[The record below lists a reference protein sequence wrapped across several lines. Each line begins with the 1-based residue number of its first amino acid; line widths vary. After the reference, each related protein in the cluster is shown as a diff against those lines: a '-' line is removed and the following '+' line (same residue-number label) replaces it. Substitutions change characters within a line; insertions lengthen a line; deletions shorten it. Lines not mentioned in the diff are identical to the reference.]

1 METGLIK
8 FIPELTRCFLSMCWI
23 FDSKQQVVTI
33 DLLICGRINSG
44 GWLWFGINRLFS
56 VFPSLLTS
64 LIELKFYIENTLWY
78 ILCYR
83 SQYYMLFLVL
93 FILKCYRHTDICISF
108 LYLVSFHCLSTTCIN
123 LSIVIKWEAV
133 TKFGV
138 AMNLL
143 SLSYQFCWVKFFL
156 SADFY
161 CTILHVN
168 LCCITNWLRWSE
180 GACDLKMYQT

>member
-78 ILCYR
+78 ILCYG

-108 LYLVSFHCLSTTCIN
+108 LYSGLFSLFKHYMYQSFNCHKMRSGDQVWCSYEFTVSFIP
-123 LSIVIKWEAV
+123 V
-133 TKFGV
+133 
-138 AMNLL
+138 LL
-143 SLSYQFCWVKFFL
+143 SEILFVCWFL
-156 SADFY
+156 
-161 CTILHVN
+161 LHN
-168 LCCITNWLRWSE
+168 FTC
-180 GACDLKMYQT
+180 